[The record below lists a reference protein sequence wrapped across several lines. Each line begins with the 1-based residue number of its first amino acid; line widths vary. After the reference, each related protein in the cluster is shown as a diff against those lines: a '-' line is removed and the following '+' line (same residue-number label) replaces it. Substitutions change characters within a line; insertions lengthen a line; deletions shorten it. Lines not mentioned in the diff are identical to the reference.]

1 MTIKKLER
9 QINAFNDRIKSNER
23 EVIEAEDELKW
34 VKFFADANS
43 DCCKLRLLKIEQQLW
58 VEKILRLCNTGE

>member
-34 VKFFADANS
+34 VKFFADASN
-43 DCCKLRLLKIEQQLW
+43 DGCKLRLIKLEKQLEI
-58 VEKILRLCNTGE
+58 EKILRLCCTGE